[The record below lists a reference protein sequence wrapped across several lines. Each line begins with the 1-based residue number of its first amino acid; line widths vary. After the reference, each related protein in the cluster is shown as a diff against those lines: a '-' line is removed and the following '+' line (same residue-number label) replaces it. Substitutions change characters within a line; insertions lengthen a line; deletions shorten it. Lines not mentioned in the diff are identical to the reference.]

1 MSSLCGNPAYQSE
14 KNRLSYLLPV
24 ADSTGTFLSVPT
36 SELVSDLRC
45 FHRSHTNLT
54 EFVAL
59 CVDRHH
65 YLKQG
70 GHLKLVIQVDKHIH
84 FLPKAGRALKVSHPG

>member
-1 MSSLCGNPAYQSE
+1 MSCLCGNPDYQSE
-14 KNRLSYLLPV
+14 KNRLSFYLLPV
-24 ADSTGTFLSVPT
+24 ADSAGTFLSVPT

-45 FHRSHTNLT
+45 FHCSHTNLT
-54 EFVAL
+54 ELVAL

-70 GHLKLVIQVDKHIH
+70 GHLKLVIQVNTQSCTLSFTLNRI
-84 FLPKAGRALKVSHPG
+84 